1 MTAKDDQLRVIS
13 FEPNLVQIEIV
24 DFDKWKQQ
32 NTSSEIKLGSILKIE
47 DGDNNNILCQVKSFK
62 MVEKHPENSAVE
74 INSYQGKFLLN
85 TQPIGRIQGDVFKK
99 GIHDISIPPNGISI
113 ATDEELKLIYSMQ
126 TGAAL
131 DFAKHRIN
139 DDINIVSDGDKLFS
153 KHLAVVG
160 STGSGKSCTVAKVI
174 QELKVENE
182 EKNNTHLLLFDIHGE
197 YRSAF
202 PNSHYLSIEDNTLT
216 IPYWLMNSE
225 ELEDL
230 FIESSDLNSY
240 NQVSQFKF
248 AVTENKKHHN
258 PNLENITYD
267 TPVYFDINEVLNYIK
282 NKNAQTHFSKDGEE
296 FLAIIGTEGGPKSL
310 EEFDSLW
317 WDSIDFA
324 PSSGQVTKTVFG
336 AKITKAGGFNG
347 EFERFI
353 SRMETKLKDKRL
365 KFLLHAKMEKE
376 KTSKQLFI
384 EHLQNII
391 GYTPE
396 NESNITIIDLSSIPF
411 EIVSIV
417 VSIVSRM
424 LFDFSYAKTKK
435 SGDNDTPFMVV
446 YEEAHKY
453 IPRNNETRYRNTRL
467 AVERI
472 AKEGRKYG
480 LSAMIVSQRPSELSS
495 TVFSQCT
502 NFIIMRLTNP
512 DDQSYVKRLLPEAS
526 MNFGDEL
533 SSLEQREALLVGDAF
548 TTPTICKIKDAAP
561 TPKSDDVKFFT
572 LWKEEWKD
580 ITFDELL

>member
-1 MTAKDDQLRVIS
+1 MTVKDDQLRVIS

-24 DFDKWKQQ
+24 DFDRWKQQ

-62 MVEKHPENSAVE
+62 MVEKYPEDNSVE

-85 TQPIGRIQGDVFKK
+85 TQPIGRIQDNVFKK

-126 TGAAL
+126 TGAKL
-131 DFAKHRIN
+131 DFATHRIN
-139 DDINIVSDGDKLFS
+139 DGIDIVSDGDKLFS

-182 EKNNTHLLLFDIHGE
+182 EKNNTHILLFDIHGE

-230 FIESSDLNSY
+230 FIESSDSNSY

-248 AVTENKKHHN
+248 AVTENKKYHN
-258 PNLENITYD
+258 PTLENITYD

-282 NKNAQTHFSKDGEE
+282 NKNAQTHFSKDSEE
-296 FLAIIGTEGGPKSL
+296 FLAIVSTKDSPISAYDFPSHWWNNLKFEVSTGNSKHTEL
-310 EEFDSLW
+310 D
-317 WDSIDFA
+317 
-324 PSSGQVTKTVFG
+324 
-336 AKITKAGGFNG
+336 AKVSKAGGFNG

-353 SRMETKLKDKRL
+353 SRMETKLKDRRL
-365 KFLLHAKMEKE
+365 EFLLNAKMEGN

-435 SGDNDTPFMVV
+435 YGENDTPFMVV

-526 MNFGDEL
+526 ANFGDDL
-533 SSLEQREALLVGDAF
+533 ASLEQREALLVGDAF
-548 TTPTICKIKDAAP
+548 TTPTIAKIKDAEP

-572 LWKEEWKD
+572 LWQESWKNV
-580 ITFDELL
+580 IFDKLF